1 MGRPNLIYLHSH
13 DTGRY
18 VQPYGYA
25 VATPRLQAFAE
36 GAVLFR
42 NAYTVNPT
50 CSPSRSAL
58 LTGQWPTRCG
68 MLGLAHRGSRL
79 SDPSRHLANLL
90 SRQGYVTALAGVQ
103 HEAAWDERQ
112 TLGYTEV
119 IAGDP
124 NARTAEAK
132 DEQMSGAA
140 AAFLRERAKVVKGG
154 PFFLSCGFF
163 TTHRYGPAGRARD
176 EDNLKP
182 EHHNTQ
188 MEPMGDA
195 RYVRAPACLPDTPRT
210 RADWADYVVAAGRLD
225 GLMGRVIEAV
235 DAAGLGKNTIVLV
248 TTDHGVAFPGMK
260 CNLTDHGTGVM
271 MMLRGPGLERY
282 AGRVV
287 EPMVTHLDVLPTLLQ
302 LMGLPDPGGLDG
314 RSMLPVISGEADALH
329 DAVYG
334 MVNFHAAYEPMRT
347 VRTTRYRYIRRWE
360 TGTPTRVL
368 PNCDDSLSKRELMEH
383 GWAHRPPARE
393 ELFDLMLDPNEACNV
408 AGEGGYSGVLSEMRE
423 RLAGWMEAIE
433 DPLRAGRL
441 EAPKGF
447 VLNPVTQVSP
457 SLEPEPAVG

>member
-1 MGRPNLIYLHSH
+1 MDRPNLIYLHSH

-25 VATPRLQAFAE
+25 VPTPRLQAFAE

-42 NAYTVNPT
+42 NAFTVNPT

-58 LTGQWPTRCG
+58 LTGMWPTRCG

-79 SDPSRHLANLL
+79 REPWRHLANVLAG
-90 SRQGYVTALAGVQ
+90 QGYETVLAGVQ
-103 HEAAWDERQ
+103 HEAPRAELQ
-112 TLGYTEV
+112 SLGYGRTIPDKEGV
-119 IAGDP
+119 GSNEERDEERSKAVAG
-124 NARTAEAK
+124 
-132 DEQMSGAA
+132 
-140 AAFLRERAKVVKGG
+140 FLRERAATGG
-154 PFFLSCGFF
+154 GRPFFLSCGFIA
-163 TTHRYGPAGRARD
+163 THRYGPGGRARD
-176 EDNLKP
+176 ADGLKL
-182 EHHNTQ
+182 EHHQTSL
-188 MEPMGDA
+188 ETLGDP
-195 RYVRAPACLPDTPRT
+195 RYVRVPACLPDTPRT
-210 RADWADYVVAAGRLD
+210 RADFADYMVAAGRLD
-225 GLMGRVIEAV
+225 EAMGRVIEAV
-235 DAAGLGKNTIVLV
+235 EESGLAKRTVVLV

-271 MMLRGPGLERY
+271 MLLRGPGLERY

-287 EPMVTHLDVLPTLLQ
+287 EPMVTHLDVLPTLREL
-302 LMGLPDPGGLDG
+302 LGVELHDGLDG
-314 RSMLPVISGEADALH
+314 KSMLPVISGEADALH

-360 TGTPTRVL
+360 TGTEGRVL

-383 GWAHRPPARE
+383 GWGHRAPARE
-393 ELFDLMLDPNEACNV
+393 ELFDLMLDPNEARNV
-408 AGEGGYSGVLSEMRE
+408 AGEAGYGGVLSDMRE
-423 RLAGWMEAIE
+423 RLGGWMDAIE

-447 VLNPVTQVSP
+447 VLNPVTHASP
-457 SLEPEPAVG
+457 SMEPNPPVA